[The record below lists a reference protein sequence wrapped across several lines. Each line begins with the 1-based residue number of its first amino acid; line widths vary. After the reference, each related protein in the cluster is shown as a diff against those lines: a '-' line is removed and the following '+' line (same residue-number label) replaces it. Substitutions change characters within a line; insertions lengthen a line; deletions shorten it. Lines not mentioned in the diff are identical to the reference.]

1 MNDTTANTDPNIS
14 RFHSGFLTPKETT
27 MVNTAEHAQQELEAM
42 RQCPRF
48 SSCSAPICPLDPNWR
63 LRDMVAGDPT
73 CTWLLEIAKGEAM
86 TQDVPGFIRLR
97 VATLLPDL
105 LPSVGL
111 APLRTAM
118 KRASKT
124 GSRRATANLRKQE
137 A

>member
-1 MNDTTANTDPNIS
+1 
-14 RFHSGFLTPKETT
+14 
-27 MVNTAEHAQQELEAM
+27 MVNTAEHAQQEM
-42 RQCPRF
+42 SKCPRF
-48 SSCSAPICPLDPNWR
+48 NSCSAPLCPLDEDWR